1 MLTFI
6 YPLLFAILAAFIEW
20 LRIRSVHGRVANVS
34 KFISV
39 NIAVVLF
46 IGCLALSIDYYDEV
60 NPGHVLVYG
69 LYYIGCRGLIYDV
82 CLNAFRGLPFDYFS
96 ETTNSFTDN
105 LSRKFGGFWALRAVS
120 LLLSLIF
127 GYIWL
132 LSILNMI

>member
-1 MLTFI
+1 MLTFV
-6 YPLLFAILAAFIEW
+6 YPVLSAILAAFIEW
-20 LRIRSVHGRVANVS
+20 IRIASKQGKVANVS

-46 IGCLALSIDYYDEV
+46 ILCLSLSIDYYDQV
-60 NPGHVLVYG
+60 LPGHVLVYAI
-69 LYYIGCRGLIYDV
+69 YYIGCRGLIYDV
-82 CLNAFRGLPFDYFS
+82 CLNTFRGLPFDYFS

-120 LLLSLIF
+120 LLLGLIF

-132 LSILNMI
+132 LLTLNMI